1 MARHEWVG
9 SFGFLVFG
17 LVVERSY
24 YVGCSGL
31 RFPLVGIRSP
41 VAGKSLV
48 YCRGTL
54 MAAYLCCVGWL
65 EVYGMIV
72 SVNVGFLK
80 TPMLTLVG
88 VLRMV
93 MSR

>member
-1 MARHEWVG
+1 
-9 SFGFLVFG
+9 
-17 LVVERSY
+17 
-24 YVGCSGL
+24 
-31 RFPLVGIRSP
+31 
-41 VAGKSLV
+41 
-48 YCRGTL
+48 
-54 MAAYLCCVGWL
+54 MAAYLYCVGCL